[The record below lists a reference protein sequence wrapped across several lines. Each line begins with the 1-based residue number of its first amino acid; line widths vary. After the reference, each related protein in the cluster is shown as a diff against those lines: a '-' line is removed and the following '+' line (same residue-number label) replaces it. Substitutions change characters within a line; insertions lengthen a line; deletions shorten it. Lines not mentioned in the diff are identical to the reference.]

1 MFGDLMGNMEH
12 MEQQQAEMA
21 KKLQAVPVECKV
33 EGVTIV
39 GNAARQVTNI
49 VLEPSLLDSDDKEMI
64 EDILITAFNRFIEV
78 SSKVE
83 AEETQKMMQD
93 LLPPGFGDL
102 FK

>member
-1 MFGDLMGNMEH
+1 MFGDLMGN

-21 KKLQAVPVECKV
+21 KKLQAIPVECKV
-33 EGVTIV
+33 EGVTIT
-39 GNAARQVTNI
+39 GNAARQVTNVI
-49 VLEPSLLDSDDKEMI
+49 LDPTLLETDDKEMI
-64 EDILITAFNRFIEV
+64 EDILITAINRFIEV

-83 AEETQKMMQD
+83 GEETQKMMQD